1 MPPPVLKDGEV
12 VSSRYQVAGNKPIG
26 AGQFAEVF
34 RALDRASDSR
44 SPTFVAIKI
53 EREEKTTAREVRA
66 LQDLQGCPGVC
77 RLLGQGSHKNQHPFI
92 VMQLGGENLAEIRH
106 TRVAERRHSKST
118 IAWIGVR
125 VLDTLRAIH
134 ARGYVHRDVKP
145 SNITVAP
152 RGSGGGSGGREL
164 LLIDLGLT
172 KKFETK
178 EAREASASLKEER
191 EEGEAP
197 DEGVT

>member
-12 VSSRYQVAGNKPIG
+12 VSSRYRVAGNKPIG

-34 RALDRASDSR
+34 RALDQTSDQR

-53 EREEKTTAREVRA
+53 AREEKTTSREVRA

-106 TRVAERRHSKST
+106 TRVAERRRSRSGAASK
-118 IAWIGVR
+118 A
-125 VLDTLRAIH
+125 
-134 ARGYVHRDVKP
+134 
-145 SNITVAP
+145 
-152 RGSGGGSGGREL
+152 EL
-164 LLIDLGLT
+164 LQERRLCVLGLRT
-172 KKFETK
+172 QKKRLVRRVAELL
-178 EAREASASLKEER
+178 EDADLQVASA
-191 EEGEAP
+191 
-197 DEGVT
+197 